1 MYNYNN
7 TLHNQETNTDP
18 DPNNTTNPNFY
29 YIRFHEFFS
38 FNFQTV
44 GNKITPLV
52 VNPGRIVL
60 TNVTLYFQPYNNA
73 EPVPVFKVKLV
84 SIKRIF
90 QRRYLILFS
99 ES

>member
-1 MYNYNN
+1 MLYFYSDSWYRTILLIPPMYIIVSSD
-7 TLHNQETNTDP
+7 TD
-18 DPNNTTNPNFY
+18 FIY
-29 YIRFHEFFS
+29 LLCIY
-38 FNFQTV
+38 FQTV

-73 EPVPVFKVKLV
+73 EPVPVFKVKLA

-90 QRRYLILFS
+90 QRR
-99 ES
+99 